1 MKKILLAAV
10 ASLLCIPAVSAASKG
25 DMGVGLNLGAAP
37 CIEKDANLT
46 NFIVGVKYQYQVT
59 NLIRLQADVDFGFKD
74 KGVSTFN
81 AMANAHFL
89 IPCAKNFSIYPLVG
103 IGYGSVKSSYDI
115 SGVTLSNT
123 ADKFAFNV
131 GIGAEYDITSNWAAN
146 FEFKYQYMKDFSR
159 LPILVGVTYKF

>member
-1 MKKILLAAV
+1 MKRLIFTA
-10 ASLLCIPAVSAASKG
+10 AASILCATAAMAAPG
-25 DMGVGLNLGAAP
+25 DMGVGINLGAAP

-89 IPCAKNFSIYPLVG
+89 IPCAKNFTLYPLAG
-103 IGYGSVKSSYDI
+103 IGYGSVKHSFKIDDHN
-115 SGVTLSNT
+115 VTDN
-123 ADKFAFNV
+123 ADKFAFNI
-131 GIGAEYDITSNWAAN
+131 GIGAEYAITSNWAAN
-146 FEFKYQYMKDFSR
+146 FEFKYQYMPDFSR
-159 LPILVGVTYKF
+159 LPILVGLTYKF